1 MLRALLAAEQY
12 LTDGVDE
19 ALSASPIALPIN
31 ALANL
36 LAMGTT
42 CLDVLL
48 GGSVPDA
55 VVHCCWLVGGVSAL
69 FVVRSTW
76 CDLRGRNDRTRAMGG
91 AEW

>member
-1 MLRALLAAEQY
+1 MGGLRTLGRRLL
-12 LTDGVDE
+12 DGVDD

-36 LAMGTT
+36 LALGTT
-42 CLDVLL
+42 ALDAAL
-48 GGSVPDA
+48 GGGVLEDA
-55 VVHCCWLVGGVSAL
+55 VHFFWLVGATAAL
-69 FVVRSTW
+69 FAIRSTW